1 MGAPNL
7 RAVHLLFAY
16 PSSHKQCEHSPTH
29 CEGRDTHRA
38 PHVVGS
44 IAQHCW
50 GSSPGPHLTAAASFS
65 YFLLLFFLSSFFFFL
80 SFLSPPLVCFLFPHF
95 CLFFFFLSFPPSQS
109 PPVAQTQPPVPPTL
123 APVSPPG
130 PTTHLPPAAVPGT
143 ASSRGRG
150 RPGGRHVCRGTPS
163 ARPSLPLKATR
174 VRQQRSACR

>member
-65 YFLLLFFLSSFFFFL
+65 YFLLLFFLSSFFFFFPFFLHL
-80 SFLSPPLVCFLFPHF
+80 SFASFSPIFAFFFSFFLFP
-95 CLFFFFLSFPPSQS
+95 
-109 PPVAQTQPPVPPTL
+109 
-123 APVSPPG
+123 
-130 PTTHLPPAAVPGT
+130 LPNPHP
-143 ASSRGRG
+143 
-150 RPGGRHVCRGTPS
+150 
-163 ARPSLPLKATR
+163 
-174 VRQQRSACR
+174 